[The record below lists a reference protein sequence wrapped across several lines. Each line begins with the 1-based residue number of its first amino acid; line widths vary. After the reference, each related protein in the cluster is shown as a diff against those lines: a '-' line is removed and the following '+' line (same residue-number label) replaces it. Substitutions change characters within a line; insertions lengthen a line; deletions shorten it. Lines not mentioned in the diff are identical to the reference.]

1 MGLTPPV
8 SDAGGLRLKNLHL
21 SKIPRGSCRP
31 RTTLL
36 HAVLNPKRRNT
47 RGVGLGPR
55 RALAARFPRS
65 LRYSWPSA
73 GEVASSAISGIW
85 SQAGRCGR
93 RQLLLTCSRHPQ
105 VQAWRTP
112 QINRGIC
119 QRGPPPNTPSFQ
131 KDAPALPP
139 ESSAP
144 SPRPARARARC
155 PPLPAPGA
163 GTCAHPSDASS
174 PHLSHLA
181 GAGDAEGASLD
192 GDEAR
197 SRTKAPS
204 MCSTRPSQ
212 RTADPTEP
220 GRRHR
225 KRARRARAHL
235 ALEASGSFPGD
246 PAPVHGPRRGRLGRA
261 LRGWF
266 WRLADLK
273 CRRPSLCLLR
283 DGRFTPEGSSI
294 TLCICV
300 RQESVRMRTCVGMRS
315 CVRMRTCVRVRT
327 CMRVRVNPIS
337 LFGSKFCVVSCSS
350 ALSLFAGILA
360 DGRKGHY

>member
-55 RALAARFPRS
+55 RALAARFPGLCDTCGPQQGKSRA
-65 LRYSWPSA
+65 RPSA
-73 GEVASSAISGIW
+73 GSGVRQGDAAGVSFCSPALVTRKSRPGAHLKSIGAFASEDLP
-85 SQAGRCGR
+85 QT
-93 RQLLLTCSRHPQ
+93 LLLSR
-105 VQAWRTP
+105 RTP
-112 QINRGIC
+112 RPSHQKAA
-119 QRGPPPNTPSFQ
+119 PPPHGWRVRARGARLSPPR
-131 KDAPALPP
+131 APAPARIRPTPRRPTFHALQVPAMP
-139 ESSAP
+139 REPAWTATRPGLVRKRHRCDRRARVKEQRIQRSPDVAIGSAHD
-144 SPRPARARARC
+144 ARAR
-155 PPLPAPGA
+155 
-163 GTCAHPSDASS
+163 T
-174 PHLSHLA
+174 
-181 GAGDAEGASLD
+181 SLW
-192 GDEAR
+192 
-197 SRTKAPS
+197 
-204 MCSTRPSQ
+204 
-212 RTADPTEP
+212 
-220 GRRHR
+220 RRR
-225 KRARRARAHL
+225 
-235 ALEASGSFPGD
+235 GPF
-246 PAPVHGPRRGRLGRA
+246 PVHGPRRGRLGRA

-315 CVRMRTCVRVRT
+315 CVRMRICVRVRT